1 MIIEF
6 RVRNYRSFKAEQ
18 VLNLAASNY
27 DKSLQENVMSP
38 DLPALPELRLV
49 KTVALY
55 GPNAGGQTN
64 FLRALQYLQ
73 WLVVNSATGQQ
84 PEALLASEQFRL
96 DPESETQPTILALT
110 FVAER
115 IRYELAVAVSRER
128 VVQERLVAY
137 PAGRAQV
144 WYDRVWDP
152 KTGGYDWSPAQPT
165 EFKRDPGIVE
175 KTRKN
180 ALFVST
186 AAQWNN
192 DQVAPVYRWF
202 ANELR
207 FLNLAGG
214 AGVDPSF
221 TARMIGRYPDRKNA
235 LQGFLRKADL
245 GVVGVDAAE
254 RDIPSDPFDKWRKAL
269 ESVEKEL
276 GQEILPRKTWE
287 ITFQHEGRA
296 GRVVPLDWQS
306 ESAGTCRFFS
316 LLGPGIDVV
325 SNRYVICIDELDT
338 SLHPSLVAELL
349 RLFFKS
355 TTMNPGAQLIF
366 TTHNPLLLDS
376 TLLRR
381 DQIWSGR
388 LTKWR
393 PKPCSIWGL
402 RDCAGVLSGG
412 LLDWGHVGSSF

>member
-55 GPNAGGQTN
+55 GPNAGGKTN